1 VQSLSTVLSTAARDT
16 GFWSGLGEGIFE
28 FHDAGVYHADMNA
41 YNLQIDEQDRLWMLD
56 FDKGRL
62 RSPGTWQQQ
71 TLERLHRS
79 LRKIQAMDPELHFR
93 QEDWEALLDGYFN
106 ASRSA

>member
-1 VQSLSTVLSTAARDT
+1 
-16 GFWSGLGEGIFE
+16 
-28 FHDAGVYHADMNA
+28 

-62 RSPGTWQQQ
+62 RAPGAWKQK
-71 TLERLHRS
+71 TLGRLHRS
-79 LRKIQAMDPELHFR
+79 LTKILAMDPRINFTPA
-93 QEDWEALLDGYFN
+93 DWESLLDGYFS